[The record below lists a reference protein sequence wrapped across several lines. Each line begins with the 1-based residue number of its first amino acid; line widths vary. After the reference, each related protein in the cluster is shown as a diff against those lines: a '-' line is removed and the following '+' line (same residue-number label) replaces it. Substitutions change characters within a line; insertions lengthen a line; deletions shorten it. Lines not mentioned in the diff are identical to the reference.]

1 MAVEKILLLLVLS
14 TAGLCRE
21 IGFKGKFVP
30 LLFNYNCIKTTD
42 VLKKIADEAAEI
54 QG

>member
-21 IGFKGKFVP
+21 IGFKGKLGPFCS
-30 LLFNYNCIKTTD
+30 CIITIFYS
-42 VLKKIADEAAEI
+42 IADKAAEI